1 MFLKH
6 KYNAIPCTEDG
17 IKFASKAERKRYQE
31 LKVLKTGGEVIQFL
45 RQVPFYLPGGVKY
58 ICDFQ
63 VFWANGEVTFEDVKG
78 IKTPQYIT
86 KKKLVE
92 ALYAPI
98 TITEN

>member
-6 KYNAIPCTEDG
+6 KYNAVPCSEDG
-17 IKFASKAERKRYQE
+17 IKFSSKTERKRYQE
-31 LKVLKTGGEVIQFL
+31 LKILRNAGKVIQFL

-63 VFWANGEVTFEDVKG
+63 VFWANGEVSFEDVKG

-98 TITEN
+98 TITEI